1 MAGCGRAS
9 SKRLTV
15 AIRLALRE
23 LLLTPYAAAGRE
35 TPFAAHVAATCMLR
49 RLRVQVSWNKPNP
62 ERPFVSVRDV
72 HRGLERLDL
81 GGALL
86 VHVATYSP
94 TRRYALSPR

>member
-1 MAGCGRAS
+1 MAIHFARH
-9 SKRLTV
+9 
-15 AIRLALRE
+15 E
-23 LLLTPYAAAGRE
+23 LVGDPYAAAGRVS
-35 TPFAAHVAATCMLR
+35 PSAAHVAATCMFR

-86 VHVATYSP
+86 VHVAIP